1 MGLPVLHGMRYIPKG
16 ANMLEDRLLLIPR
29 LPTVKY
35 LLRLDGY
42 VFNTYGSFNILYP
55 RQATIEGEAD
65 Q

>member
-1 MGLPVLHGMRYIPKG
+1 
-16 ANMLEDRLLLIPR
+16 MLEDRLLLIPR

-35 LLRLDGY
+35 LLRLYGY